1 MSWLK
6 SVLIDI
12 LMFVVIAIYVFM
24 GVEWGYWIIVIYT
37 PLMLLLKIGAL
48 TSGIAQAVKQKS
60 NAAPNWF
67 FHALYGV
74 IVIFFLVGNYW
85 LLSGAWAAI
94 WLLSAIQEARKT
106 PKKSS

>member
-12 LMFVVIAIYVFM
+12 VVLVVVAVHVLQ
-24 GVEWGYWIIVIYT
+24 GTEWGYWIIVIYT
-37 PLMLLLKIGAL
+37 PLLLLLKIVAL
-48 TSGIAQAVKQKS
+48 TSGVAKAVKQPS
-60 NAAPNWF
+60 SAAPNWF
-67 FHALYGV
+67 FHLLYGV
-74 IVIFFLVGNYW
+74 IVVFFLYGNLW
-85 LLSGAWAAI
+85 LLAGAWAAI